1 MKNVYFYIQSLIK
14 SGELDE
20 LEKFVDTKLV
30 PRYDRLEEFNTG
42 NQMLDYLLTQ
52 KINEARDLAIHT
64 YADVRIPSD
73 LPVEDS
79 DLSGL
84 LLNLL
89 DNAIDAS
96 RDVKNADIQIN
107 IGILKSYLSI
117 QIKNRTNENVLANN
131 PELHTSKTD
140 KTCHGYGLKIVR
152 SIVDKY
158 NGIIN
163 IQMEGGYFCIRVMLE
178 CI

>member
-1 MKNVYFYIQSLIK
+1 M
-14 SGELDE
+14 
-20 LEKFVDTKLV
+20 
-30 PRYDRLEEFNTG
+30 
-42 NQMLDYLLTQ
+42 
-52 KINEARDLAIHT
+52 AIHT

-96 RDVKNADIQIN
+96 KNVKNADIQIN

-117 QIKNRTNENVLANN
+117 QVKNRTQSENVLENN

-152 SIVDKY
+152 FHRQQI
-158 NGIIN
+158 
-163 IQMEGGYFCIRVMLE
+163 
-178 CI
+178 